1 MIVCSCTVITDAH
14 IETALLEI
22 LAQPNA
28 PIPTPGVVFRH
39 LSKKM
44 NCCGCA
50 PLLVSTIYQIV
61 HKLER
66 EERICPCAC
75 QSAKTKLERL
85 FEAYRDPR
93 RVADDVETVRA
104 PAYAVE
110 LTSV

>member
-22 LAQPNA
+22 LNQPNA

-61 HKLER
+61 QKLEHQ
-66 EERICPCAC
+66 ERICPCAC

-85 FEAYRDPR
+85 FETHRGPG
-93 RVADDVETVRA
+93 RVADDAELVRA
-104 PAYAVE
+104 PASTAE

>member
-22 LAQPNA
+22 LNEPNA

-50 PLLVSTIYQIV
+50 PLLVSTIYAIV
-61 HKLER
+61 KSL
-66 EERICPCAC
+66 
-75 QSAKTKLERL
+75 SAKSG
-85 FEAYRDPR
+85 FVPVPA
-93 RVADDVETVRA
+93 RA
-104 PAYAVE
+104 PRPDWSACSRRIGSRALWNLCVRQR
-110 LTSV
+110 TQWN

>member
-22 LAQPNA
+22 LGQPDA

-61 HKLER
+61 QKLER

-75 QSAKTKLERL
+75 ESAKTKLEKL
-85 FEAYRDPR
+85 FVAHR
-93 RVADDVETVRA
+93 RTDWDAEPVRA
-104 PAYAVE
+104 SEGAAE

>member
-14 IETALLEI
+14 IEAALLEI
-22 LAQPNA
+22 LSQPNA

-50 PLLVSTIYQIV
+50 PLLVTTIYEIV
-61 HKLER
+61 QKLER
-66 EERICPCAC
+66 EERICSCAC
-75 QSAKTKLERL
+75 ASAKTKLEKL
-85 FEAYRDPR
+85 FGAYPR
-93 RVADDVETVRA
+93 MAPVQEPVRA
-104 PAYAVE
+104 SDDAGE